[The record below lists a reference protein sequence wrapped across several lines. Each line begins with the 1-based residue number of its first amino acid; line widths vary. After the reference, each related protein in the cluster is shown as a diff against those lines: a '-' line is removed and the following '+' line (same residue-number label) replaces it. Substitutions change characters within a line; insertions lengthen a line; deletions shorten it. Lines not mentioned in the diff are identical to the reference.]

1 MISINA
7 TLVLQVVH
15 LLILILILNRL
26 LFKPIQ
32 KVINERT
39 AFIGNS
45 KGEIREIEIEIER
58 LKNEHLSQEKMAR
71 REASQEGQDL
81 KNIGLRQVEGLVEE
95 AQKKVASI
103 RIEAGNLA
111 EVELKATRPKLRD
124 EASLLCE
131 VIIERMIGRRIAN

>member
-39 AFIGNS
+39 AFIENS

-81 KNIGLRQVEGLVEE
+81 KNIGLRQVEGLVDE